1 MLIYIL
7 HMCEND
13 LLHAPSQPRFLSLF
27 IPQDDKSHQAACG
40 WVVTLRPGSMNSTG
54 TKIIQNW
61 VKNTKNV
68 GPSYQGDLFEGK
80 PEKDMV
86 F

>member
-1 MLIYIL
+1 MHIR
-7 HMCEND
+7 N
-13 LLHAPSQPRFLSLF
+13 QGFFLSSYPRTINLTKQPVAGWSLCGLVQS
-27 IPQDDKSHQAACG
+27 IPQ
-40 WVVTLRPGSMNSTG
+40 G

-61 VKNTKNV
+61 GKNMKNAR
-68 GPSYQGDLFEGK
+68 PSYQGDLFEGK